1 MEFMAWLQQEDTD
14 LTYLQVDSSELPKQ
28 ETGRTIQIPSSSD
41 LRIIFPW
48 DAGVMEW
55 WNFPESQVLKLVHP
69 ESPALV
75 AKCHE
80 I

>member
-41 LRIIFPW
+41 LRIIFP
-48 DAGVMEW
+48 
-55 WNFPESQVLKLVHP
+55 
-69 ESPALV
+69 
-75 AKCHE
+75 
-80 I
+80 